1 MTLLTRWL
9 AQLIRECELGQKANA
24 WHQAKHLSELCPQ
37 ELGELPAMLTAAM
50 LERSK

>member
-37 ELGELPAMLTAAM
+37 ELLAGQEAAF
-50 LERSK
+50 ERDIARL